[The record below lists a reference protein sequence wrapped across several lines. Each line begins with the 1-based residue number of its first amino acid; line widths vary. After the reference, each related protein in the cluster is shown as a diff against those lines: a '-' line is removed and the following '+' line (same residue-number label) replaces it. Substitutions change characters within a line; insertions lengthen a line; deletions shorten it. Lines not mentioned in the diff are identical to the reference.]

1 MSKLFRRKSGLDL
14 NLFLVSLQKNYL
26 MKKIIFTLIIILS
39 GLLPVISQDNPTF
52 GDKVKDQAKSSSENR
67 TLNEVDKAV
76 NKVFDKAEEGVINVF
91 KKKDKKKKDEQNSD
105 SNSNSNSNTA
115 NSDNNSTTNNSAS
128 SKDKKN
134 SYISKFDFVPGEK
147 VLVVEN
153 FMQDNIGDFPDK
165 WNTNGSGEV
174 VNINGGQ
181 DHWLMLGKKGRY
193 IPEYINDLPENFT
206 YEFDLICSDKYNF
219 YSPYIDVYFLTGKND
234 NSALSSWFMTDGKR
248 SGIKVSFHPHNA
260 ANKGGTIKTETFEN
274 GETVIRNEVTT
285 EQFNSLINDKT
296 KVHIAIWRQ
305 KNRVRVYVNEDKVA
319 DLPRAFASD
328 KKYTLNMFEIWSDM
342 HTQEDKYFI
351 SNIKLAIGAP
361 DTRNKL
367 ITEGKFVTTGILF
380 DVNSDK
386 IKPESYGVIK
396 EIATVL
402 KENPDVKIKIIGH
415 TDSDGD
421 DKLNLEL
428 SKKRSL
434 SVKNALNKDFG
445 IDSSRIETDGKGESE
460 PAAPN
465 DTPANK
471 AQNRRVEFIKI

>member
-1 MSKLFRRKSGLDL
+1 
-14 NLFLVSLQKNYL
+14 
-26 MKKIIFTLIIILS
+26 
-39 GLLPVISQDNPTF
+39 
-52 GDKVKDQAKSSSENR
+52 
-67 TLNEVDKAV
+67 
-76 NKVFDKAEEGVINVF
+76 
-91 KKKDKKKKDEQNSD
+91 
-105 SNSNSNSNTA
+105 
-115 NSDNNSTTNNSAS
+115 
-128 SKDKKN
+128 
-134 SYISKFDFVPGEK
+134 
-147 VLVVEN
+147 
-153 FMQDNIGDFPDK
+153 
-165 WNTNGSGEV
+165 
-174 VNINGGQ
+174 
-181 DHWLMLGKKGRY
+181 
-193 IPEYINDLPENFT
+193 
-206 YEFDLICSDKYNF
+206 
-219 YSPYIDVYFLTGKND
+219 
-234 NSALSSWFMTDGKR
+234 
-248 SGIKVSFHPHNA
+248 
-260 ANKGGTIKTETFEN
+260 
-274 GETVIRNEVTT
+274 
-285 EQFNSLINDKT
+285 
-296 KVHIAIWRQ
+296 
-305 KNRVRVYVNEDKVA
+305 
-319 DLPRAFASD
+319 
-328 KKYTLNMFEIWSDM
+328 MFEIWSDM